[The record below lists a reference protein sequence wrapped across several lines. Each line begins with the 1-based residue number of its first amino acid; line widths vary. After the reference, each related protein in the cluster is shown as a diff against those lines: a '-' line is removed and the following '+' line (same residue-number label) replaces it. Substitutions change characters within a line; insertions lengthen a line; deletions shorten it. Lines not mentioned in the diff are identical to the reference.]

1 MPPEVAVGPV
11 QGPRTTPGVVSK
23 LRDDVFNLPV
33 ALQIVRSSFEELDV
47 RSHDSKV
54 MFELVPDFDRH
65 LVAQATKRPLCPL
78 PFELWNGHRARPVGP
93 ATTIL
98 RARERRHVARYG
110 GRTSA

>member
-1 MPPEVAVGPV
+1 M
-11 QGPRTTPGVVSK
+11 
-23 LRDDVFNLPV
+23 FNFPV
-33 ALQIVRSSFEELDV
+33 ALQVVWSPLEEVDV

-54 MFELVPDFDRH
+54 MFELVPDFARH

-98 RARERRHVARYG
+98 RARERRHLATYG